1 MADHPFCTSID
12 SFLALKLAPEPV
24 SLRFVLL
31 SLSLAR
37 PC

>member
-24 SLRFVLL
+24 SLLFVLL
-31 SLSLAR
+31 SLSLEH